1 MKLTQGEIWFTR
13 FDPRP
18 IGREQGFDRP
28 AMILSN
34 DQFNRSRLGLVWA
47 VPLTSRERG
56 YVSHIRIGG
65 KGTGLTK
72 TSWAMIEQVRAISPD
87 RLDFF
92 IGNAPD
98 DVVAEAITALNRML

>member
-13 FDPRP
+13 FDRQPV
-18 IGREQGFDRP
+18 GREQGFDRP

-34 DQFNRSRLGLVWA
+34 DHFNRSGLGLIWA

-56 YVSHIRIGG
+56 YVSHIRIGQ
-65 KGTGLTK
+65 KGTGLAK

-92 IGNAPD
+92 MGNAPD
-98 DVVAEAITALNRML
+98 EVVTEAVTVLTRML

>member
-1 MKLTQGEIWFTR
+1 MQISQGEIWFTR
-13 FDPRP
+13 FDHHTT
-18 IGREQGFDRP
+18 GREQGFDRP

-34 DQFNRSRLGLVWA
+34 DRLNQSRLGLVFA

-56 YVSHIRIGG
+56 YVSHIRIDR
-65 KGTGLTK
+65 KGTGLART
-72 TSWAMIEQVRAISPD
+72 TWAMIEQVRAISSD

-98 DVVAEAITALNRML
+98 DVVAEAVIALKRML